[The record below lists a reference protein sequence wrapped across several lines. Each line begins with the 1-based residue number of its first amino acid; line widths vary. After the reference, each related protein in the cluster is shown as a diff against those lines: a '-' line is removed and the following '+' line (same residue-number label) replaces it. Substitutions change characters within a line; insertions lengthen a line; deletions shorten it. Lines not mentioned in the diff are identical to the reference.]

1 VKRLS
6 FNHNAF
12 YVQKNGNNSHRLLLA
27 APGIVALCTRSIRDD
42 HRTPAG
48 RPLETSKRGQLVKFI
63 IAAIKPFKLEEVRE
77 ALTAIGVRGLMVTEI
92 KGFGAQSGHTEI
104 YRGAEYAVNFV
115 PKVKLEIAVSDA
127 LADQVVETL
136 QAAARTG
143 KIGDGKIF
151 VLDLEQALRVRTGE
165 SGEDAL

>member
-1 VKRLS
+1 M
-6 FNHNAF
+6 
-12 YVQKNGNNSHRLLLA
+12 
-27 APGIVALCTRSIRDD
+27 
-42 HRTPAG
+42 
-48 RPLETSKRGQLVKFI
+48 KFI

-136 QAAARTG
+136 QAAAKTG
-143 KIGDGKIF
+143 KIGDGKVF
-151 VLDLEQALRVRTGE
+151 VLDLQQAMRVRTGE
-165 SGEDAL
+165 AGEDAL

>member
-1 VKRLS
+1 M
-6 FNHNAF
+6 
-12 YVQKNGNNSHRLLLA
+12 
-27 APGIVALCTRSIRDD
+27 
-42 HRTPAG
+42 
-48 RPLETSKRGQLVKFI
+48 KFI

-165 SGEDAL
+165 AGEDAL

>member
-1 VKRLS
+1 
-6 FNHNAF
+6 
-12 YVQKNGNNSHRLLLA
+12 
-27 APGIVALCTRSIRDD
+27 
-42 HRTPAG
+42 
-48 RPLETSKRGQLVKFI
+48 VKFI

-143 KIGDGKIF
+143 KIGDGKVF
-151 VLDLEQALRVRTGE
+151 VLDLQQALRVRTGE
-165 SGEDAL
+165 AGEDAL